1 MPLTDQQNDNKFLT
15 NLRDLST
22 KIKYVFNHKSVEEI
36 YLLYVEGEFLRI
48 IDEDFF
54 TLLRIPE
61 AINTGDSINHYDY
74 NTVNHW
80 ISAHPKFVIPF
91 LIAAATVGV
100 ARVIQVLSS
109 TAVYPETI
117 GDFLTL
123 IRNDAK
129 EANPEHSLDDDLDLL
144 NSLCNE
150 LGIPYY
156 YMKGTS
162 IKQIRK
168 LKSDNRSF
176 FAKLFI
182 KPTLETSDVEFEPLV
197 EETHDELVLCKKD
210 DPIKPIT
217 EEPQNKPK
225 PNWFERTWQKIEN
238 SKFVEFVITPPWK
251 AANRAAYVY
260 WILWFGAVIVSA
272 IMTGGLVLT
281 ATGTVTVTA
290 AALSFV
296 ICVPAAVGLIFW
308 GHELINKI
316 WPKKKAA
323 PEIELN
329 DLQKKSPSNVVTN
342 RAEKD
347 SIFSLIGKALAL
359 KIHTKQQQDKLA
371 NTHRELIA
379 VTNSGSLIESEG
391 RESANAISANPH
403 LAAQLSEGQNKPFIP
418 AKGRITWQSFFNFCA
433 GYVISTFG
441 VWFLTSAIT
450 AFAIKFG
457 AMAVATALSATVV
470 GIPLS
475 LLISFSVG
483 ITAGGIFA
491 ISGGT
496 SSSVAQKEKEAFLME
511 HPELRPEK
519 IAQQET
525 DLKSL
530 QQKLKTAHQKH
541 TALVEQYN
549 LLNQKIAADGK
560 TIACNQ
566 AQQNLVQPLPIL
578 SKLNYRTLKNTN
590 SAYTNTNQS
599 KFSKVCDYILTAI
612 GNAGRMGY
620 ITRSLMI
627 GGMITILAV
636 TFLHPLGFLTGPIA
650 IAVAVG
656 ISGILFGTATVVD
669 RYYEQQRAKDD
680 TNNLRLRLLEV
691 NEKNKLKDELNYQSN
706 LLESHNKTL
715 ETQIA
720 QKQKIVDEQEKQ
732 LTSQSGEE
740 KTNKFSFS
748 TWKNWIFNS
757 NNQQGCKAAVALE
770 QPTAV
775 TGLLSPVQST

>member
-1 MPLTDQQNDNKFLT
+1 MPLTYQQNDNKFLT

-22 KIKYVFNHKSVEEI
+22 KIKYVFNHKSAEEI

-48 IDEDFF
+48 VDEDFF

-74 NTVNHW
+74 NSVNHW
-80 ISAHPKFVIPF
+80 ISSHPKFVIPF
-91 LIAAATVGV
+91 LVAAATVGI

-117 GDFLTL
+117 GEFLTL
-123 IRNDAK
+123 IRNDAL
-129 EANPEHSLDDDLDLL
+129 EHSLEEDLELL
-144 NSLCNE
+144 NSLCSE

-156 YMKGTS
+156 YMKGT
-162 IKQIRK
+162 IKKQRRK
-168 LKSDNRSF
+168 LKVDNRSLI
-176 FAKLFI
+176 AKLFI
-182 KPTLETSDVEFEPLV
+182 KPTPENPEVEFESLV
-197 EETHDELVLCKKD
+197 EESHDELILCIKD
-210 DPIKPIT
+210 
-217 EEPQNKPK
+217 EPQNKPK
-225 PNWFERTWQKIEN
+225 LNWFERTWQEIEN
-238 SKFVEFVITPPWK
+238 SKFVKFVITPPWK

-281 ATGTVTVTA
+281 ATGTVTVTT
-290 AALSFV
+290 AALSIV
-296 ICVPAAVGLIFW
+296 IGVPAAVGLIFW

-329 DLQKKSPSNVVTN
+329 EAQKKNLPNVVTN
-342 RAEKD
+342 RTEKD

-371 NTHRELIA
+371 NTHRELA
-379 VTNSGSLIESEG
+379 TSSGSSIENEG
-391 RESANAISANPH
+391 QEAANEIKANPN
-403 LAAQLSEGQNKPFIP
+403 LSAQLSLEQTKPFTP
-418 AKGRITWQSFFNFCA
+418 AKGRITWQSFFNFTT
-433 GYVISTFG
+433 GYVLSTFG

-450 AFAIKFG
+450 AFALKFG
-457 AMAVATALSATVV
+457 AMAVATALSATVI

-483 ITAGGIFA
+483 ITVGGIFA

-496 SSSVAQKEKEAFLME
+496 SSSVAQKEKEAFLMD
-511 HPELRPEK
+511 HPELRPVK
-519 IAQQET
+519 IALQEAE
-525 DLKSL
+525 LKSL

-541 TALVEQYN
+541 NALVQQYN
-549 LLNQKIAADGK
+549 LLTQKIVVSDQ
-560 TIACNQ
+560 T
-566 AQQNLVQPLPIL
+566 QQNLVQPLPIL

-599 KFSKVCDYILTAI
+599 KFNKVCDYVLTAV

-656 ISGILFGTATVVD
+656 ISGILFGAATVVD
-669 RYYEQQRAKDD
+669 RYYEQQRAKEE

-691 NEKNKLKDELNYQSN
+691 NEKNKLTAELNYQTK
-706 LLESHNKTL
+706 LVESHNKSL
-715 ETQIA
+715 EAQIA
-720 QKQKIVDEQEKQ
+720 QKQKIVEEQAKQ
-732 LTSQSGEE
+732 LTSQCGTEQTSS
-740 KTNKFSFS
+740 FSFS
-748 TWKNWIFNS
+748 NWKNWIFNS
-757 NNQQGCKAAVALE
+757 NKNNNKCKTSAVIE
-770 QPTAV
+770 QPTTV
-775 TGLLSPVQST
+775 TGLPSLVQPT

>member
-1 MPLTDQQNDNKFLT
+1 MPQPNQKNENKFLST
-15 NLRDLST
+15 LKDLSN

-91 LIAAATVGV
+91 LIAATTVGV

-117 GDFLTL
+117 GEFLTL
-123 IRNDAK
+123 IRQDAK
-129 EANPEHSLDDDLDLL
+129 ETNQEHTIEDDLDLL
-144 NSLCNE
+144 NRLCNE
-150 LGIPYY
+150 LGLPYY
-156 YMKGTS
+156 YIKGTVK
-162 IKQIRK
+162 KQRRK
-168 LKSDNRSF
+168 LKADNRSF

-182 KPTLETSDVEFEPLV
+182 QPTPENSEVEYEPLV
-197 EETHDELVLCKKD
+197 EETHDELILCKKD
-210 DPIKPIT
+210 APIKPVT
-217 EEPQNKPK
+217 EEEPQNKPK
-225 PNWFERTWQKIEN
+225 PNWFERTWHKIEN

-281 ATGTVTVTA
+281 ATGTVTVTT
-290 AALSFV
+290 AALSTV

-329 DLQKKSPSNVVTN
+329 DLQKKSPPNVVTN
-342 RAEKD
+342 RSEKD

-359 KIHTKQQQDKLA
+359 KIHTKQQQDQLA
-371 NTHRELIA
+371 NNRQVLSSKIQSNNQTTDRGEEQSNRI
-379 VTNSGSLIESEG
+379 SEP
-391 RESANAISANPH
+391 SQ
-403 LAAQLSEGQNKPFIP
+403 AQDTDEKENKPFST
-418 AKGRITWQSFFNFCA
+418 AKGRITWQSFYNFCS

-450 AFAIKFG
+450 AFALKFG
-457 AMAVATALSATVV
+457 AMAVATALSATVI

-483 ITAGGIFA
+483 VTAGGIFA
-491 ISGGT
+491 ISGAT
-496 SSSVAQKEKEAFLME
+496 NSSVAQKEKEAFLMD

-519 IAQQET
+519 IAQQEAE
-525 DLKSL
+525 LKSL

-541 TALVEQYN
+541 IALVEQYN
-549 LLNQKIAADGK
+549 LLNQKITGSD
-560 TIACNQ
+560 Q
-566 AQQNLVQPLPIL
+566 AQPNLVQPLPIH

-599 KFSKVCDYILTAI
+599 KFSKVCDYVLTAI

-656 ISGILFGTATVVD
+656 ISGIIFGAATVVD
-669 RYYEQQRAKDD
+669 RYYEQQRAKEEL
-680 TNNLRLRLLEV
+680 NNLRLRLLEL
-691 NEKNKLKDELNYQSN
+691 NEKNKLKNELNYQTH
-706 LLESHNKTL
+706 LVESHNKTL
-715 ETQIA
+715 EEQIA
-720 QKQKIVDEQEKQ
+720 QKQTMVDAQEKQ

-740 KTNKFSFS
+740 QTSTFSFS
-748 TWKNWIFNS
+748 NWKNWVFNS
-757 NNQQGCKAAVALE
+757 NNNSRTCKASVAFE
-770 QPTAV
+770 QPTPI
-775 TGLLSPVQST
+775 TGLRTPVQCS